1 MEQRHMT
8 FRPPRLLEALA
19 ERLVPPA
26 SAEHVLGDLA
36 ECSSSSG
43 RYLANLVSILPR
55 VVWCQVRR
63 RATIG
68 FIVFNGIFTGIGLAI
83 ALASSG
89 FFGGD
94 WALLRAA
101 LPWGSWVAG
110 CALSAAYGPVA
121 HADRWNSRLFA
132 ATIGA
137 TLLASWAADVPVV
150 TVALALAA
158 IVGVF
163 LLFAIPTLRH
173 GTTPPLSRD
182 TVLQHAR
189 LFQSQI
195 RWRNAREFIAVV
207 VVVTVNAGDLRE
219 AGVLE
224 GAGKLL
230 LIGGALFIGWYLHV
244 RAGAHRVPAEAD
256 SRTVLDFHTREIAR
270 QRDVLRAVPYWYLL
284 PFVPG
289 LLVTIASKWDD
300 PTAPPLAGAVV
311 VLVIFA
317 VVWWLNVMAARFLE
331 RQLEKVQALE
341 Q

>member
-1 MEQRHMT
+1 MT
-8 FRPPRLLEALA
+8 FRPPHLLEARA

-36 ECSSSSG
+36 ECSSTSG

-68 FIVFNGIFTGIGLAI
+68 FIVVNGIFTGIGLAI
-83 ALASSG
+83 ALNSSG
-89 FFGGD
+89 FFSGD

-110 CALSAAYGPVA
+110 CALSAAYGPA
-121 HADRWNSRLFA
+121 ARADRWSGRLFA

-137 TLLASWAADVPVV
+137 TLFASWGVDVPVV
-150 TVALALAA
+150 TVALTLAA
-158 IVGVF
+158 IVGIF
-163 LLFAIPTLRH
+163 LLFAIPTLQH
-173 GTTPPLSRD
+173 GTAPPLSRH

-195 RWRNAREFIAVV
+195 RWRNARELIAVV
-207 VVVTVNAGDLRE
+207 VVVTMNAGDLRE
-219 AGVLE
+219 AGALE

-230 LIGGALFIGWYLHV
+230 LIAGAVFIGWYLYA
-244 RAGAHRVPAEAD
+244 RAGARRVPAEAD
-256 SRTVLDFHTREIAR
+256 TRTVLDFHAREIGR
-270 QRDVLRAVPYWYLL
+270 QRDILRAVPYWYLL

-289 LLVTIASKWDD
+289 MLVTIASKWED
-300 PTAPPLAGAVV
+300 TNATPLAGALV
-311 VLVIFA
+311 VLLIFG
-317 VVWWLNVMAARFLE
+317 VVWWLNLMGARFLE
-331 RQLEKVQALE
+331 AQLEKVQALE